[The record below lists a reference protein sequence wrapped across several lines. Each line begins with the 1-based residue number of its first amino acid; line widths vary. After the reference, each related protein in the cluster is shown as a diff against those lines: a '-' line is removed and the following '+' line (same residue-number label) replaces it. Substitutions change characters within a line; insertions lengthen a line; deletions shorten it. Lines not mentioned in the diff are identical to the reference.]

1 MIDLMKQG
9 EIAVY
14 FREYK
19 ANEGKVD
26 ADVRS
31 VTAEQ
36 LDIVYNKIIKI
47 IQGVK

>member
-1 MIDLMKQG
+1 MKKG

-31 VTAEQ
+31 VTSAQ
-36 LDIVYNKIIKI
+36 LDIIYNKIKNI
-47 IQGVK
+47 IQGAK